1 MVSKPDYIKKLEDG
15 KLFSTLEFE
24 VPDDF
29 LKFLDGRAL
38 TTVFSDSWMEF
49 GIGEIKTKSKIY
61 KTKQPFYLYLL
72 KDCVDKET
80 LVIYY
85 KEEQLNELKLFIKQL
100 LKTYKNGTINNK

>member
-49 GIGEIKTKSKIY
+49 EIGEIKTKSKIY

-85 KEEQLNELKLFIKQL
+85 KEEQLNELNI
-100 LKTYKNGTINNK
+100 

>member
-1 MVSKPDYIKKLEDG
+1 MVSKPDYIENLEDG

-49 GIGEIKTKSKIY
+49 EIGEIKTKSKIY

-72 KDCVDKET
+72 KDCVDNKT